1 MTKPRKFVRM
11 VQPRFVDD
19 VRDGSKLCTIRKTP
33 KRMPRVGDL
42 ISLRAWSG
50 KPYRSKQII
59 LKESVIT
66 AVSPISVSGMVGI
79 RIGDEDIPEEDE
91 DDFARHDG
99 FKDFEDMRKW
109 FYYTHGLPF
118 KGILIQWKP

>member
-1 MTKPRKFVRM
+1 MTKHRKFVRM

-19 VRDGSKLCTIRKTP
+19 VRDGRKLRTIRKTP
-33 KRMPRVGDL
+33 KRMPRVGDM

-66 AVSPISVSGMVGI
+66 NVQTVLILQVLGAFVGDTVI
-79 RIGDEDIPEEDE
+79 ADEDA
-91 DDFARHDG
+91 FARLDG
-99 FKDFEDMRKW
+99 FKDFSEMLWW
-109 FYYTHGLPF
+109 FTSNHELPF